1 MISQTNVSAVAVK
14 EWSLNM
20 TNQNFD
26 LQAALEKLH
35 EEDWLHPG
43 QAAFQDN
50 MMVQE
55 VEMEKKYRQKNYWV
69 AQFSH
74 LLMNQY
80 QQSSHACAR
89 ILHQTSHKNI
99 ARAVAR
105 YPESDFA
112 TLSDVQKSLAAYA
125 QQQGVKTDG

>member
-1 MISQTNVSAVAVK
+1 MILQTNVSAVAVK
-14 EWSLNM
+14 EWNLNM

-35 EEDWLHPG
+35 EEDWLHPD
-43 QAAFQDN
+43 QSAFQDK
-50 MMVQE
+50 MTVQE
-55 VEMEKKYRQKNYWV
+55 VETDKNYRQKNYWL

-99 ARAVAR
+99 TRAVAR
-105 YPESDFA
+105 YPESDFE
-112 TLSDVQKSLAAYA
+112 TLKDVQKSLAAYA
-125 QQQGVKTDG
+125 RQQGVKTDG

>member
-1 MISQTNVSAVAVK
+1 MILQTNVSAVAVK
-14 EWSLNM
+14 EWNLNM

-35 EEDWLHPG
+35 EEDWLHPD
-43 QAAFQDN
+43 QSAFQDK
-50 MMVQE
+50 MTVQE
-55 VEMEKKYRQKNYWV
+55 VETEKNYRQKNYWL
-69 AQFSH
+69 AQFPH

-80 QQSSHACAR
+80 QQNSHACAR

-99 ARAVAR
+99 TRAVAR

-112 TLSDVQKSLAAYA
+112 TLKDVQKSLAAYA
-125 QQQGVKTDG
+125 RQQGVKTDG

>member
-1 MISQTNVSAVAVK
+1 
-14 EWSLNM
+14 M

-35 EEDWLHPG
+35 EEDWLHPD
-43 QAAFQDN
+43 QSAFQDK
-50 MMVQE
+50 MTVQE
-55 VEMEKKYRQKNYWV
+55 VETEKNYRQKNYWL

-99 ARAVAR
+99 TRAVAR

-112 TLSDVQKSLAAYA
+112 TLTDVQESLTAYA
-125 QQQGVKTDG
+125 RQQGVKTDG